1 MSVCS
6 RRWQI
11 PWRPCTAG
19 RPVPGPPRGAVSD
32 CEVSAWMNK
41 WMKAP
46 SWPKEETNG
55 GNFRPWHMLS
65 GERHLFKKIYWSM
78 VDLQGCII
86 SKETFFEYHMKQI
99 FWTLPGGLTASLPMQ
114 PYLGIIWI
122 FYCIDSKWFIT
133 RNGKLKDTHYK
144 DVKLN
149 KANLI

>member
-1 MSVCS
+1 MQIISHLQTELEHTECS
-6 RRWQI
+6 EFHGLPLGFRHF
-11 PWRPCTAG
+11 TLTLG
-19 RPVPGPPRGAVSD
+19 TFHFT
-32 CEVSAWMNK
+32 SADK
-41 WMKAP
+41 DRSKP
-46 SWPKEETNG
+46 S
-55 GNFRPWHMLS
+55 LS
-65 GERHLFKKIYWSM
+65 CHAKYTFFQVLITVILKIWLKYGW
-78 VDLQGCII
+78 LQGCII

-99 FWTLPGGLTASLPMQ
+99 FWILPGGLTANLPMQ